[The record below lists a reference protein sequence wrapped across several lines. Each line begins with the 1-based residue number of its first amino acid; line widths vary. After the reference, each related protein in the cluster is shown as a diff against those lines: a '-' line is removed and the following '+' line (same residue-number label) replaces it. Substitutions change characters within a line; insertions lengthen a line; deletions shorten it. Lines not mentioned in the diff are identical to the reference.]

1 MPEYTWDMKGYAS
14 KYGFYTSENLSRRE
28 AERTLQ
34 LEPEPP
40 KESDLNNYIIQA
52 QQQRDLRYLSFFLH
66 HYEKMLNGRIYS
78 FWRSDGN
85 ERYDPERFLDYKMT
99 CVVAVIE
106 RFSDYDPSTGADFT
120 TYLYPFITDAL
131 LSCRMLEESWS
142 VDSLDQYKK
151 IRGIAWKY
159 RTSGENTKKTISEYA
174 AEKNC
179 KQETAA
185 EYLNAAKGIRN
196 RQSFYVSRQDEDSEE
211 TGEDVSRDDYW
222 DYAEILWNGIKAEAI
237 QKAFDALDY
246 REQTLLEKRN
256 AICMRCGRVSPMSS
270 RFSFEELAT
279 LFEGSGTSGAERAYR
294 KALDKLT
301 TILVE
306 EGILHAVRLKRKNI
320 TRKKKEIATAIYL
333 YQVDYDGEWGEIY
346 FDFVNRTTEIRK
358 LAEWDRMISKVF
370 SKKAICYI
378 QTHPLFV
385 RKITNFALNKFV
397 QTNIIETIIVCFYWR
412 WIQC

>member
-52 QQQRDLRYLSFFLH
+52 QQQKDLRYLSFFLH

-159 RTSGENTKKTISEYA
+159 RPSGENTKKTISEYA

-185 EYLNAAKGIRN
+185 EYLNAAKGIRS

-270 RFSFEELAT
+270 RSSFEELAT

-378 QTHPLFV
+378 QTHPLLV
-385 RKITNFALNKFV
+385 NLK
-397 QTNIIETIIVCFYWR
+397 EIVISFSL
-412 WIQC
+412 

>member
-52 QQQRDLRYLSFFLH
+52 QQQKDLRYLSFFLH

-185 EYLNAAKGIRN
+185 EYLNAAKGIRS

-378 QTHPLFV
+378 QTHPLLV
-385 RKITNFALNKFV
+385 NLK
-397 QTNIIETIIVCFYWR
+397 EIVISFSL
-412 WIQC
+412 

>member
-52 QQQRDLRYLSFFLH
+52 QQQKDLRYLSFFLH

-185 EYLNAAKGIRN
+185 EYLNAAKGIRS

-211 TGEDVSRDDYW
+211 TGEDVSRDDCW
-222 DYAEILWNGIKAEAI
+222 DYAEILWNGIKAKAI

-270 RFSFEELAT
+270 RSSFEELAT

-378 QTHPLFV
+378 QTHPLLV
-385 RKITNFALNKFV
+385 NLK
-397 QTNIIETIIVCFYWR
+397 EIVISFSL
-412 WIQC
+412 

>member
-14 KYGFYTSENLSRRE
+14 KYGFYTGENLSRME

-52 QQQRDLRYLSFFLH
+52 QQQKDLRYLSFFLH

-159 RTSGENTKKTISEYA
+159 RTSGENAKKTISEYA

-185 EYLNAAKGIRN
+185 EYLNAAKGIRS

-222 DYAEILWNGIKAEAI
+222 DYAKILWNGIKAEAI

-270 RFSFEELAT
+270 RSSFEELAT

-333 YQVDYDGEWGEIY
+333 YQVDCDGEWGEIY
-346 FDFVNRTTEIRK
+346 FDFVNRTTEIQK
-358 LAEWDRMISKVF
+358 LAEWDRMISQVF
-370 SKKAICYI
+370 AKKAIIYLTRHVDPMNVKQAYI
-378 QTHPLFV
+378 VF
-385 RKITNFALNKFV
+385 
-397 QTNIIETIIVCFYWR
+397 
-412 WIQC
+412 

>member
-52 QQQRDLRYLSFFLH
+52 QQQKDLRYLSFFLH

-185 EYLNAAKGIRN
+185 EYLNAAKGIRS

-222 DYAEILWNGIKAEAI
+222 DYAEILWNGIKAKAI

-270 RFSFEELAT
+270 RSSFEELT

-378 QTHPLFV
+378 QTHPLLV
-385 RKITNFALNKFV
+385 NLK
-397 QTNIIETIIVCFYWR
+397 EIVISFSL
-412 WIQC
+412 

>member
-52 QQQRDLRYLSFFLH
+52 QQQKDLRYLSFFLH

-159 RTSGENTKKTISEYA
+159 RTSGENAKKTISEYA

-185 EYLNAAKGIRN
+185 EYLNAAKGIRS

-211 TGEDVSRDDYW
+211 TGEDVSRDDCW
-222 DYAEILWNGIKAEAI
+222 DYAEILWNGIKAKAI

-270 RFSFEELAT
+270 RSSFEELAT

-378 QTHPLFV
+378 QTHPLLV
-385 RKITNFALNKFV
+385 NLK
-397 QTNIIETIIVCFYWR
+397 EIVISFSF
-412 WIQC
+412 

>member
-1 MPEYTWDMKGYAS
+1 MPEYTWDVKGYAS

-52 QQQRDLRYLSFFLH
+52 QQQKDLRYLSFFLH

-185 EYLNAAKGIRN
+185 EYLNAAKGIRS

-211 TGEDVSRDDYW
+211 TGEDVSRDDCW
-222 DYAEILWNGIKAEAI
+222 DYAEILWNGIKAKAI

-270 RFSFEELAT
+270 RSSFEELAT

-378 QTHPLFV
+378 QTHPLLV
-385 RKITNFALNKFV
+385 NLK
-397 QTNIIETIIVCFYWR
+397 EIVISFSF
-412 WIQC
+412 

>member
-1 MPEYTWDMKGYAS
+1 MPEYTWDMRGYAS

-52 QQQRDLRYLSFFLH
+52 QQQKDLRYLSFFLH

-99 CVVAVIE
+99 CIVAVIE

-185 EYLNAAKGIRN
+185 EYLNAAKGIRS

-222 DYAEILWNGIKAEAI
+222 DYAEILWNGIKAKAI

-270 RFSFEELAT
+270 RSSFEELAT

-378 QTHPLFV
+378 QTHPLLV
-385 RKITNFALNKFV
+385 NLK
-397 QTNIIETIIVCFYWR
+397 EIVISFSL
-412 WIQC
+412 

>member
-52 QQQRDLRYLSFFLH
+52 QQQKDLRYLSFFLH
-66 HYEKMLNGRIYS
+66 YYEKMLNGRIYS

-185 EYLNAAKGIRN
+185 EYLNAAKGIRS

-222 DYAEILWNGIKAEAI
+222 DYAEILWNGIKAEVI

-270 RFSFEELAT
+270 RSSFEELAT

-378 QTHPLFV
+378 QTHPLLV
-385 RKITNFALNKFV
+385 NLK
-397 QTNIIETIIVCFYWR
+397 EIVISFSL
-412 WIQC
+412 

>member
-52 QQQRDLRYLSFFLH
+52 QQQKDLRYLSFFLH

-185 EYLNAAKGIRN
+185 EYLNAAKGIRS
-196 RQSFYVSRQDEDSEE
+196 RQSFYVSRQYEDSEE

-320 TRKKKEIATAIYL
+320 TRKKEIATAIYL

-378 QTHPLFV
+378 QTHPLLV
-385 RKITNFALNKFV
+385 NLK
-397 QTNIIETIIVCFYWR
+397 EIVISFFL
-412 WIQC
+412 

>member
-52 QQQRDLRYLSFFLH
+52 QQQKDLRYLSFFLH

-85 ERYDPERFLDYKMT
+85 ERYDPERFIDYKMT

-185 EYLNAAKGIRN
+185 EYLNAAKGIRS

-222 DYAEILWNGIKAEAI
+222 DYAEILWNGIKAKAI

-270 RFSFEELAT
+270 RSSFEELAT

-358 LAEWDRMISKVF
+358 LAEWGRMISKVF

-378 QTHPLFV
+378 QTHPLLV
-385 RKITNFALNKFV
+385 NLK
-397 QTNIIETIIVCFYWR
+397 EIVISFSL
-412 WIQC
+412 

>member
-52 QQQRDLRYLSFFLH
+52 QQQKDLRYLSFFLH

-159 RTSGENTKKTISEYA
+159 RTSGEYTKKTISEYA

-185 EYLNAAKGIRN
+185 EYLNAAKGIRS

-256 AICMRCGRVSPMSS
+256 AICMHCGRVSPMSS

-320 TRKKKEIATAIYL
+320 TRKKEIATAIYL

-378 QTHPLFV
+378 QTHPLLV
-385 RKITNFALNKFV
+385 NLK
-397 QTNIIETIIVCFYWR
+397 EIVISFFL
-412 WIQC
+412 

>member
-52 QQQRDLRYLSFFLH
+52 QQQKDLRYLSFFLH

-78 FWRSDGN
+78 FWRSDDN

-185 EYLNAAKGIRN
+185 EYLNAAKGIRS

-333 YQVDYDGEWGEIY
+333 YQVDYDGKWGEIY

-378 QTHPLFV
+378 QTHPLLV
-385 RKITNFALNKFV
+385 NLK
-397 QTNIIETIIVCFYWR
+397 EIVISFSL
-412 WIQC
+412 

>member
-52 QQQRDLRYLSFFLH
+52 QQQKDLRYLSFFLH

-185 EYLNAAKGIRN
+185 EYLNAAKGIRS

-222 DYAEILWNGIKAEAI
+222 DYAEILWNGIKAKAI

-270 RFSFEELAT
+270 RSSFEELAT

-333 YQVDYDGEWGEIY
+333 YQVDYGGEWGEIY

-378 QTHPLFV
+378 QTHPLLV
-385 RKITNFALNKFV
+385 NLK
-397 QTNIIETIIVCFYWR
+397 EIVISFSL
-412 WIQC
+412 

>member
-1 MPEYTWDMKGYAS
+1 MPEYTWDMKEYAS

-52 QQQRDLRYLSFFLH
+52 QQQKDLRYLSFFLH

-185 EYLNAAKGIRN
+185 EYLNAAKGIRS

-211 TGEDVSRDDYW
+211 TGEDVSRDDCW
-222 DYAEILWNGIKAEAI
+222 DYAEILWNGIKAKAI

-270 RFSFEELAT
+270 RSSFEELAT

-378 QTHPLFV
+378 QTHPLLV
-385 RKITNFALNKFV
+385 NLK
-397 QTNIIETIIVCFYWR
+397 EIVISFSL
-412 WIQC
+412 

>member
-34 LEPEPP
+34 LEPDPP

-52 QQQRDLRYLSFFLH
+52 QQQKDLRYLSFFLH

-185 EYLNAAKGIRN
+185 EYLNAAKGIRS

-270 RFSFEELAT
+270 RSSFEELAT

-320 TRKKKEIATAIYL
+320 TRKKEIATAIYL

-358 LAEWDRMISKVF
+358 LAERDRMISKVF

-378 QTHPLFV
+378 QTHPLLV
-385 RKITNFALNKFV
+385 NLK
-397 QTNIIETIIVCFYWR
+397 EIVISFSL
-412 WIQC
+412 

>member
-52 QQQRDLRYLSFFLH
+52 QQQKDLRYLSFFLH
-66 HYEKMLNGRIYS
+66 HCEKMLNGRIYS

-185 EYLNAAKGIRN
+185 EYLNAAKGIRS
-196 RQSFYVSRQDEDSEE
+196 RQSFYVSRQDEDSKE

-222 DYAEILWNGIKAEAI
+222 DYAEILWNGIKSEAI

-246 REQTLLEKRN
+246 REQMLLEKRN

-270 RFSFEELAT
+270 RSSFEELAT

-320 TRKKKEIATAIYL
+320 TRKKKETAIYL

-378 QTHPLFV
+378 QTHPLLV
-385 RKITNFALNKFV
+385 NLK
-397 QTNIIETIIVCFYWR
+397 EIVISFSL
-412 WIQC
+412 

>member
-52 QQQRDLRYLSFFLH
+52 QQQKDLRYLSFFLH

-185 EYLNAAKGIRN
+185 EYLNAAKGIRS

-270 RFSFEELAT
+270 RSSFAELAT

-378 QTHPLFV
+378 QTHPLLV
-385 RKITNFALNKFV
+385 NLK
-397 QTNIIETIIVCFYWR
+397 EIVISFSL
-412 WIQC
+412 

>member
-52 QQQRDLRYLSFFLH
+52 QQQKDLRYLSFFLH

-185 EYLNAAKGIRN
+185 EYLNAAKGIRS

-222 DYAEILWNGIKAEAI
+222 DYAEILWNGIKAKAI

-256 AICMRCGRVSPMSS
+256 AICMRCGRVSLMSS
-270 RFSFEELAT
+270 RSSFEELAT

-378 QTHPLFV
+378 QTHPLLV
-385 RKITNFALNKFV
+385 NLK
-397 QTNIIETIIVCFYWR
+397 EIVISFSL
-412 WIQC
+412 

>member
-52 QQQRDLRYLSFFLH
+52 QQQKDLRYLSFFLH

-185 EYLNAAKGIRN
+185 EYLNAAKGIRS

-270 RFSFEELAT
+270 RSSFEELAT
-279 LFEGSGTSGAERAYR
+279 LFEGRGTSGAERAYR

-320 TRKKKEIATAIYL
+320 TRKKEIATAIYL

-378 QTHPLFV
+378 QTHPLLV
-385 RKITNFALNKFV
+385 NLK
-397 QTNIIETIIVCFYWR
+397 EIVISFFL
-412 WIQC
+412 

>member
-1 MPEYTWDMKGYAS
+1 MPEYKWDMKGYAS
-14 KYGFYTSENLSRRE
+14 KYGFYTGENLSRME

-52 QQQRDLRYLSFFLH
+52 QQQKDLRYLSFFLH
-66 HYEKMLNGRIYS
+66 HYERMLNGRIYS

-159 RTSGENTKKTISEYA
+159 RTSVENTKKTISEYA

-185 EYLNAAKGIRN
+185 EYLNAAKGIRS

-270 RFSFEELAT
+270 RSSFEELAT

-333 YQVDYDGEWGEIY
+333 YQVDCDGEWGEIY
-346 FDFVNRTTEIRK
+346 FDFVNRTTEIQK
-358 LAEWDRMISKVF
+358 LAEWDRMISQVF
-370 SKKAICYI
+370 AKKAIIYLTRHVDPMNVKQAYI
-378 QTHPLFV
+378 VF
-385 RKITNFALNKFV
+385 
-397 QTNIIETIIVCFYWR
+397 
-412 WIQC
+412 

>member
-1 MPEYTWDMKGYAS
+1 MPEYTWDMKGYSS
-14 KYGFYTSENLSRRE
+14 KYGFYTGENLSRME

-40 KESDLNNYIIQA
+40 KVSNLNDYIIQA
-52 QQQRDLRYLSFFLH
+52 QQQNNLRYLSFFLH
-66 HYEKMLNGRIYS
+66 HYEKMLNGRIYN

-185 EYLNAAKGIRN
+185 EYLNAAKGIRS
-196 RQSFYVSRQDEDSEE
+196 RQSFYVSRQDEDSEK

-222 DYAEILWNGIKAEAI
+222 DYAEILWNGIKAKAI

-270 RFSFEELAT
+270 RSSFEELAT

-378 QTHPLFV
+378 QTHPLLV
-385 RKITNFALNKFV
+385 NLK
-397 QTNIIETIIVCFYWR
+397 EIVISFSL
-412 WIQC
+412 

>member
-1 MPEYTWDMKGYAS
+1 MPEYTWDMKEYAS

-52 QQQRDLRYLSFFLH
+52 QQQKDLRYLSFFLH

-185 EYLNAAKGIRN
+185 EYLNAAKGIRS

-270 RFSFEELAT
+270 RSSFEELAT

-333 YQVDYDGEWGEIY
+333 YQVDYDGKWGEIY

-378 QTHPLFV
+378 QTHPLLV
-385 RKITNFALNKFV
+385 NLK
-397 QTNIIETIIVCFYWR
+397 EIVISFSL
-412 WIQC
+412 

>member
-14 KYGFYTSENLSRRE
+14 KYGFYISENLSRRE

-52 QQQRDLRYLSFFLH
+52 QQQKDLRYLSFFLH

-174 AEKNC
+174 VEKNC

-185 EYLNAAKGIRN
+185 EYLNAAKGIRS

-222 DYAEILWNGIKAEAI
+222 DYAETLWNGIKAEAI

-270 RFSFEELAT
+270 RSSFEELAT

-320 TRKKKEIATAIYL
+320 TRKKKEIATAIHL

-378 QTHPLFV
+378 QTHPLLV
-385 RKITNFALNKFV
+385 NLN
-397 QTNIIETIIVCFYWR
+397 EIVISFSLYEKSR
-412 WIQC
+412 ILH

>member
-1 MPEYTWDMKGYAS
+1 MPEYTWDVKGYAS

-52 QQQRDLRYLSFFLH
+52 QQQKDLRYLSFFLH

-185 EYLNAAKGIRN
+185 EYLNAAKGIRS

-222 DYAEILWNGIKAEAI
+222 DYAEILWNGIKAKAI

-270 RFSFEELAT
+270 RSSFEELAT

-378 QTHPLFV
+378 QTHPLLV
-385 RKITNFALNKFV
+385 NLK
-397 QTNIIETIIVCFYWR
+397 EIVISFSL
-412 WIQC
+412 

>member
-1 MPEYTWDMKGYAS
+1 MPEYKWNLKGYSS
-14 KYGFYTSENLSRRE
+14 KYGFYTGENLSRME

-40 KESDLNNYIIQA
+40 KVSNLNDYIIQA
-52 QQQRDLRYLSFFLH
+52 QQQNNLRYLSFFLH

-78 FWRSDGN
+78 FWRSDDN
-85 ERYDPERFLDYKMT
+85 ERYDPERFLNYKMT

-106 RFSDYDPSTGADFT
+106 RFSDYDPSIRADFT

-159 RTSGENTKKTISEYA
+159 RTSGEHAQKTISEYA

-185 EYLNAAKGIRN
+185 EYLKAAKWLRS

-211 TGEDVSRDDYW
+211 TGEDVSRDDHW

-256 AICMRCGRVSPMSS
+256 AICMRCGRVSPLNS
-270 RFSFEELAT
+270 RASFEELAT

-301 TILVE
+301 VALVKD
-306 EGILHAVRLKRKNI
+306 GALHAVHLKRKDV
-320 TRKKKEIATAIYL
+320 TRKKKEIATQHFSTYDEYSEFLAEQQHVSSV
-333 YQVDYDGEWGEIY
+333 QVAEIQQ
-346 FDFVNRTTEIRK
+346 
-358 LAEWDRMISKVF
+358 LAEWDRMISKIF
-370 SKKAICYI
+370 AKKAICYMQNNSMLI
-378 QTHPLFV
+378 NLKELVIPFFL
-385 RKITNFALNKFV
+385 
-397 QTNIIETIIVCFYWR
+397 
-412 WIQC
+412 

>member
-52 QQQRDLRYLSFFLH
+52 QQQKDLRYLSFFLH
-66 HYEKMLNGRIYS
+66 QYEKMLNGRIYS

-185 EYLNAAKGIRN
+185 EYLNAAKGIRS

-270 RFSFEELAT
+270 RSSFEELAT

-378 QTHPLFV
+378 QTHPLLV
-385 RKITNFALNKFV
+385 NLK
-397 QTNIIETIIVCFYWR
+397 EIVISFSL
-412 WIQC
+412 

>member
-14 KYGFYTSENLSRRE
+14 KYRFYTSENLSRRE

-40 KESDLNNYIIQA
+40 KESDLNNYITQA
-52 QQQRDLRYLSFFLH
+52 QQQKDLRYLSFFLH

-78 FWRSDGN
+78 FWRSDDN
-85 ERYDPERFLDYKMT
+85 ERYDPERFLNYKMT

-106 RFSDYDPSTGADFT
+106 RFSDYDPSIRADFT

-185 EYLNAAKGIRN
+185 EYLNAAKGIRS

-270 RFSFEELAT
+270 RSSFEELAT

-378 QTHPLFV
+378 QTHPLLV
-385 RKITNFALNKFV
+385 NLK
-397 QTNIIETIIVCFYWR
+397 EIVISFSL
-412 WIQC
+412 

>member
-1 MPEYTWDMKGYAS
+1 MPEYKWDMKGYAS
-14 KYGFYTSENLSRRE
+14 KYGFYTGENLSRME

-52 QQQRDLRYLSFFLH
+52 QQQKDLRYLSFFLH

-131 LSCRMLEESWS
+131 LYCRMLEESWS

-159 RTSGENTKKTISEYA
+159 RTSGENAKKTISEYA

-185 EYLNAAKGIRN
+185 EYLNAAKGIRS

-211 TGEDVSRDDYW
+211 TGEDVSRDDYR

-270 RFSFEELAT
+270 RSSFEELAT

-333 YQVDYDGEWGEIY
+333 YQVDCDGEWGEIY
-346 FDFVNRTTEIRK
+346 FDFVNRTTEIQK
-358 LAEWDRMISKVF
+358 LAEWDRMISQVF
-370 SKKAICYI
+370 AKKAIIYLTRHVDPMNVKQAYI
-378 QTHPLFV
+378 VF
-385 RKITNFALNKFV
+385 
-397 QTNIIETIIVCFYWR
+397 
-412 WIQC
+412 

>member
-52 QQQRDLRYLSFFLH
+52 QQQKDLRYLSFFLH

-106 RFSDYDPSTGADFT
+106 RFSDYDPSIRADFT

-185 EYLNAAKGIRN
+185 EYLNAAKGIRS

-222 DYAEILWNGIKAEAI
+222 DYAEILWNGIKAKAI

-270 RFSFEELAT
+270 RSSFEELAT

-333 YQVDYDGEWGEIY
+333 YQVDYDGKWGEIY

-378 QTHPLFV
+378 QTHPLLV
-385 RKITNFALNKFV
+385 NLK
-397 QTNIIETIIVCFYWR
+397 EIVISFSL
-412 WIQC
+412 

>member
-52 QQQRDLRYLSFFLH
+52 QQQKDLRYLSFFLH

-185 EYLNAAKGIRN
+185 EYLNAAKGIRS

-222 DYAEILWNGIKAEAI
+222 DYAEILWNGIKAEVI

-270 RFSFEELAT
+270 RSSFEELAT

-378 QTHPLFV
+378 QTHPLLV
-385 RKITNFALNKFV
+385 NLK
-397 QTNIIETIIVCFYWR
+397 EIVISFSF
-412 WIQC
+412 

>member
-52 QQQRDLRYLSFFLH
+52 QQQKDLRYLSFFLH

-185 EYLNAAKGIRN
+185 EYLNAAKGIRS

-211 TGEDVSRDDYW
+211 TSEDVSRDDYW
-222 DYAEILWNGIKAEAI
+222 DYAEILWNGIKAKAI

-270 RFSFEELAT
+270 RSSFEELAT

-346 FDFVNRTTEIRK
+346 FDFVIRTTEIRK

-378 QTHPLFV
+378 QTHPLLV
-385 RKITNFALNKFV
+385 NLK
-397 QTNIIETIIVCFYWR
+397 EIVISFSL
-412 WIQC
+412 

>member
-52 QQQRDLRYLSFFLH
+52 QQQKDLRYLSFFLH

-185 EYLNAAKGIRN
+185 EYLNAAKGIRS

-211 TGEDVSRDDYW
+211 TGEDVSRDDCW

-270 RFSFEELAT
+270 RSSFEELAT

-378 QTHPLFV
+378 QTHPLLV
-385 RKITNFALNKFV
+385 NLK
-397 QTNIIETIIVCFYWR
+397 EIVISFSL
-412 WIQC
+412 

>member
-52 QQQRDLRYLSFFLH
+52 QQQKDLRYLSFFLH

-78 FWRSDGN
+78 FWRSDSN
-85 ERYDPERFLDYKMT
+85 ERYDPERFLDYKTT

-106 RFSDYDPSTGADFT
+106 RFSDYDPSTGANFT

-270 RFSFEELAT
+270 RSSFEELAT

-294 KALDKLT
+294 KALDKLA

-358 LAEWDRMISKVF
+358 LAEWDRMLSKVF

-378 QTHPLFV
+378 QTHPLLV
-385 RKITNFALNKFV
+385 NLK
-397 QTNIIETIIVCFYWR
+397 EIVISFSL
-412 WIQC
+412 

>member
-52 QQQRDLRYLSFFLH
+52 QQQKDLRYLSFFLH

-78 FWRSDGN
+78 FWRSDDN
-85 ERYDPERFLDYKMT
+85 ERYDPERFLNYKMT

-106 RFSDYDPSTGADFT
+106 RFSDYDPSIRADFT
-120 TYLYPFITDAL
+120 TYLYPFITDTL

-185 EYLNAAKGIRN
+185 EYLNAAKGIRS

-246 REQTLLEKRN
+246 REQMLLEKRN

-270 RFSFEELAT
+270 RSSFEELAT

-333 YQVDYDGEWGEIY
+333 YQVDYDGKWGEIY

-378 QTHPLFV
+378 QTHPLLV
-385 RKITNFALNKFV
+385 NLK
-397 QTNIIETIIVCFYWR
+397 EIVISFSL
-412 WIQC
+412 

>member
-52 QQQRDLRYLSFFLH
+52 QQQKDLRYLSFFLH

-185 EYLNAAKGIRN
+185 EYLNAAKGIRS

-270 RFSFEELAT
+270 RSSFEELAT

-378 QTHPLFV
+378 QTHPLLV
-385 RKITNFALNKFV
+385 NLN
-397 QTNIIETIIVCFYWR
+397 EIVISFSLYEKSR
-412 WIQC
+412 ILH

>member
-52 QQQRDLRYLSFFLH
+52 QQQKDLRYLSFFLH

-78 FWRSDGN
+78 FWRSDDN
-85 ERYDPERFLDYKMT
+85 ERYDPERFLNYKMT

-106 RFSDYDPSTGADFT
+106 RFSDYDPSIRADFT

-185 EYLNAAKGIRN
+185 EYLNAAKGIRS

-246 REQTLLEKRN
+246 REQMLLEKRN

-270 RFSFEELAT
+270 RSSFEELAT

-333 YQVDYDGEWGEIY
+333 YQVDYDGKWGEIY

-378 QTHPLFV
+378 QTHPLLV
-385 RKITNFALNKFV
+385 NLK
-397 QTNIIETIIVCFYWR
+397 EIVISFFL
-412 WIQC
+412 

>member
-52 QQQRDLRYLSFFLH
+52 QQQKDLRYLSFFLH

-159 RTSGENTKKTISEYA
+159 RTSGEYTKKTISEYA

-185 EYLNAAKGIRN
+185 EHLNAAKGIRS

-378 QTHPLFV
+378 QTHPLLV
-385 RKITNFALNKFV
+385 NLK
-397 QTNIIETIIVCFYWR
+397 EIVISFSL
-412 WIQC
+412 

>member
-52 QQQRDLRYLSFFLH
+52 QQQKDLRYLSFFLH

-159 RTSGENTKKTISEYA
+159 RTSGENAKKTISEYA

-185 EYLNAAKGIRN
+185 EYLNAAKGIRS

-211 TGEDVSRDDYW
+211 TGEDVSRDDCW

-237 QKAFDALDY
+237 HKAFDALDY
-246 REQTLLEKRN
+246 REETLLEKRN
-256 AICMRCGRVSPMSS
+256 TICMRCGRVSPMSS
-270 RFSFEELAT
+270 RSSFEELAT

-378 QTHPLFV
+378 QTHPLLV
-385 RKITNFALNKFV
+385 NLK
-397 QTNIIETIIVCFYWR
+397 EIVISFSF
-412 WIQC
+412 